1 MKKFKDIYL
10 KRPFI
15 WTGGTFIF
23 IAISIILYYGEE
35 TLISTYF
42 LGFGV
47 ITFLTWLLIYSPY
60 KFFKFIRDKRPF
72 NEKRNIDS
80 FIVWVIS
87 VFLPLI
93 GILLVSMFPVGHPPY
108 VIEKKKAAELN
119 TASIYLAQA
128 EYNSN
133 NGVYYYTSG
142 GCNSNTTQQIINNLP
157 YDKELG
163 KYLDENFYYCISGD
177 SNSNT
182 FKITAKSVSTNCEIH
197 RDEKYN
203 ITFNNC

>member
-1 MKKFKDIYL
+1 MSVKEFGVGFREMKK
-10 KRPFI
+10 
-15 WTGGTFIF
+15 
-23 IAISIILYYGEE
+23 AIKIKISGWIL
-35 TLISTYF
+35 L
-42 LGFGV
+42 
-47 ITFLTWLLIYSPY
+47 LLIGG
-60 KFFKFIRDKRPF
+60 
-72 NEKRNIDS
+72 
-80 FIVWVIS
+80 
-87 VFLPLI
+87 FLLFLFLSI
-93 GILLVSMFPVGHPPY
+93 FSVGHPPY
-108 VIEKKKAAELN
+108 VSEKKKAAELS
-119 TASIYLAQA
+119 TASIHLAQE

-142 GCNSNTTQQIINNLP
+142 GCNSSTTQQIINNLP

-197 RDEKYN
+197 RDEKNN